1 MRFER
6 TTALAAALVLALGA
20 GLANGAAAQAMPQPE
35 PVRPY
40 VAPALAGFDAY
51 VENVRSTFDVPGIAV
66 AIIKDGEVVLERGYG
81 IRDRE
86 ANAPVDAHTL
96 FSIASNTKAFTAASL
111 EMLAE
116 EGKLE
121 MTDRVID
128 HLPWFRMS
136 DPYVTHEMQ
145 IGRAH
150 V

>member
-1 MRFER
+1 MRLER

-20 GLANGAAAQAMPQPE
+20 GLANGAAAQSIPQPE

-40 VAPALAGFDAY
+40 VAPALEGFDAY

-66 AIIKDGEVVLERGYG
+66 AIIKDGQVVLERGYG
-81 IRDRE
+81 LRVVD
-86 ANAPVDAHTL
+86 AGAPVDAHTL

-116 EGKLE
+116 
-121 MTDRVID
+121 
-128 HLPWFRMS
+128 
-136 DPYVTHEMQ
+136 

>member
-121 MTDRVID
+121 MRSEEHTSELQSLMRISYAVFC
-128 HLPWFRMS
+128 LKKKK
-136 DPYVTHEMQ
+136 
-145 IGRAH
+145 
-150 V
+150 

>member
-20 GLANGAAAQAMPQPE
+20 SLANGAAAQSIPQPE
-35 PVRPY
+35 SVRPY
-40 VAPALAGFDAY
+40 VAPALVGFDAE

-86 ANAPVDAHTL
+86 TNAPVDAHTL
-96 FSIASNTKAFTAASL
+96 FSIASNTKAFTAAPL

-116 EGKLE
+116 EGQQTGKAEEHTSELQSL
-121 MTDRVID
+121 MRISYAVFC
-128 HLPWFRMS
+128 LKKKK
-136 DPYVTHEMQ
+136 
-145 IGRAH
+145 
-150 V
+150 